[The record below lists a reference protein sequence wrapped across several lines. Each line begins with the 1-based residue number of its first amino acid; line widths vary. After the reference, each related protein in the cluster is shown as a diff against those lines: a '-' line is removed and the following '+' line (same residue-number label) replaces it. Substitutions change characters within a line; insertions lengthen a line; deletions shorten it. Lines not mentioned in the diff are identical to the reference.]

1 MHARALGVTAAAC
14 LVALPAAA
22 NADFPHVVSRGET
35 LTSVATQDGLTV
47 AALAAVNGLSPNA
60 NLTAGTVL
68 QIPPQGGDETGST
81 SFQGAGQTGS
91 AGGGGGSYVVR
102 PGDTLSA
109 IAARAGTTVGQLAA
123 TNGISARNLVVAGT
137 TLTLPGGSTG
147 AGGGTTEFVSTS
159 TGGGGAA
166 GGSYVVRPGDTLSA
180 IAAQAGTTVG
190 QLAATNGIS
199 ARNFL
204 LAGTTLTLPGGSSEA
219 GRGTTPVVST
229 STGGGGAAGGSYVV
243 RPGDTLSAIAAQAGT
258 TVGQLA
264 ATNGIS
270 ARNFLLAGT
279 TLTLPGGSSGAG
291 GGSTEMVSTT
301 TGGDGSARG
310 SYVVKPGDTLSA
322 IAAQAGTTVGQLAAT
337 NGISARNFLLAGT
350 TLTLPGGSSAGTQTV
365 STSSGTSSAATVPTT
380 IGSGGPPY
388 PTNELVSSSEI
399 ASVAN
404 AEGVPPALA
413 EAIGWQ
419 ESGFNNSEV
428 SKVGAVGVMQIVP
441 NTWQWIGDHLATV
454 PLQPASASDN
464 IRAGV
469 LLLHALLAQ
478 TGSDSQAA
486 AGYYQG
492 LASIRRNGLYP
503 STQRYVASVMS
514 LVSRFGG

>member
-1 MHARALGVTAAAC
+1 MHARALGVMAAAC

-102 PGDTLSA
+102 PGDTLSG

-147 AGGGTTEFVSTS
+147 AGGGTAEFVSTS

-166 GGSYVVRPGDTLSA
+166 GGSYVVQPGDTLSA
-180 IAAQAGTTVG
+180 IAAQAGTTVD
-190 QLAATNGIS
+190 QLAATNGIG
-199 ARNFL
+199 ARNL
-204 LAGTTLTLPGGSSEA
+204 VVAGTTLTLPGGSSEA
-219 GRGTTPVVST
+219 GGGTTPVVST
-229 STGGGGAAGGSYVV
+229 TTGGGGATGGSYVV

-279 TLTLPGGSSGAG
+279 TLTLPGGSSGARAG
-291 GGSTEMVSTT
+291 TTEMVSTT
-301 TGGDGSARG
+301 TGGAGSG
-310 SYVVKPGDTLSA
+310 SYVVRPGDTLSA

-350 TLTLPGGSSAGTQTV
+350 TLTLPGGSRAGTQMV

-380 IGSGGPPY
+380 TGSGGPPY

-399 ASVAN
+399 ASIAN

-428 SKVGAVGVMQIVP
+428 SNVGAVGVMQIVP
-441 NTWQWIGDHLATV
+441 NTWRWIGDHVATV

-464 IRAGV
+464 VRAGV

-514 LVSRFGG
+514 LMSRFGG